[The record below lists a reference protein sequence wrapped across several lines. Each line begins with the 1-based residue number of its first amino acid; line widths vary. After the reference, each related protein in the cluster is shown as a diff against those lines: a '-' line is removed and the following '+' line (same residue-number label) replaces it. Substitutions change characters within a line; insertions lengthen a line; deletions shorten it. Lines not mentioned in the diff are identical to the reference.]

1 MKRGYDVQLICDYD
15 TTNDWWFMDE
25 RERDLWGDDR
35 ETYCLGESDV
45 YDIHDND
52 NSLCHLSDEELS
64 EMLVGAIKDNNFGE
78 IQRLVELN
86 DISPNVC
93 GCKPLEA
100 AVETGNLELLKYL
113 VEWGG
118 NVNGTALLEV
128 AIDNGEYDILCYLA
142 PKVKKE
148 KWEGILEKAVRAKKN
163 ALDMTRFLVNIVG
176 LNVTVESLKGSTDKR
191 ITQILEGRMVLE
203 TN

>member
-1 MKRGYDVQLICDYD
+1 
-15 TTNDWWFMDE
+15 MDE

-35 ETYCLGESDV
+35 ETYCLDESDV
-45 YDIHDND
+45 YDNVYNNVHDND

-64 EMLVGAIKDNNFGE
+64 EMLVEAIKDNNFRE

-86 DISPNVC
+86 NISPNVY

-100 AVETGNLELLKYL
+100 VVETGNLELLKYL

-118 NVNGTALLEV
+118 NVNGTALMEV

-142 PKVKKE
+142 TKVKKE
-148 KWEGILEKAVRAKKN
+148 RWDGILERAVRAKKN
-163 ALDMTRFLVNIVG
+163 ALHDEVFGKYRR
-176 LNVTVESLKGSTDKR
+176 VECDGSK
-191 ITQILEGRMVLE
+191 LEGISRQKDYSNIGGTHGVGH
-203 TN
+203 